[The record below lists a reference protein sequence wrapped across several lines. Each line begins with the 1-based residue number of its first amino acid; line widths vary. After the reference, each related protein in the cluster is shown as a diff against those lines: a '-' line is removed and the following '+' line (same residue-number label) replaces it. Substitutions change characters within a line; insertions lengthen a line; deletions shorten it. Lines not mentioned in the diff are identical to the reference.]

1 MCWYF
6 SNVPA
11 GPKPGH
17 WTVSSKSSSHV
28 SVSCL
33 SINSSDRNIHLYAF
47 TYISLPIVGLRCLFN
62 PPIVQGGTMDTPC
75 SRRQASMTLREN
87 PSSNGRWYYFII
99 FYCQLFYRF
108 WFSIVKFGKIRYMF
122 SLVWPASTWKLVRST
137 RSRWSWLQRR
147 CFFLF
152 LFCISRRWELA
163 ADISE
168 FPICR
173 TTPLVR
179 CQSSSGSNSRRTTL
193 LLTPE
198 PKGLSRFGKLMDY
211 WSTDWRG

>member
-47 TYISLPIVGLRCLFN
+47 TYISMPIVGLRCLFN

-87 PSSNGRWYYFII
+87 PSSNGRWYYIFIVS
-99 FYCQLFYRF
+99 FFYRF

-152 LFCISRRWELA
+152 LFCFTRRWELA
-163 ADISE
+163 ADISSVKVSSQFAGQPLWFAAKVPWNQTLRE
-168 FPICR
+168 LHCCWLESPGGFP
-173 TTPLVR
+173 
-179 CQSSSGSNSRRTTL
+179 
-193 LLTPE
+193 
-198 PKGLSRFGKLMDY
+198 GLE
-211 WSTDWRG
+211 TE

>member
-1 MCWYF
+1 MPF
-6 SNVPA
+6 QPT
-11 GPKPGH
+11 H
-17 WTVSSKSSSHV
+17 
-28 SVSCL
+28 
-33 SINSSDRNIHLYAF
+33 
-47 TYISLPIVGLRCLFN
+47 
-62 PPIVQGGTMDTPC
+62 C
-75 SRRQASMTLREN
+75 SRWDYGYALLKEAGIYDSAGKPVKQREV
-87 PSSNGRWYYFII
+87 II
-99 FYCQLFYRF
+99 FLLSVFF
-108 WFSIVKFGKIRYMF
+108 ISSELVLLSLGRYETWLF

-147 CFFLF
+147 CFCLF
-152 LFCISRRWELA
+152 LFCITRRWELA

-198 PKGLSRFGKLMDY
+198 PKGLSRFGKLMDH
-211 WSTDWRG
+211 WSTDWRGNC